1 LDLLRPGKNLLYTFR
16 FIGLNHS
23 DTIGQI
29 LVYER
34 LGLIAIWFRQKVA
47 SLPGNSNLVRL
58 FAHKLLA
65 SIKAVAAIPKVN
77 ASMNATRQA
86 LPQRQHLPAIPSPA
100 SISCGR
106 SARVGSPPQL
116 KS

>member
-77 ASMNATRQA
+77 AA
-86 LPQRQHLPAIPSPA
+86 
-100 SISCGR
+100 
-106 SARVGSPPQL
+106 
-116 KS
+116 